1 MQPRVLELLIP
12 ADRVF
17 TILESKSAVEPNEG
31 DAPARPFVPSNG
43 VFSFTFEAVDF
54 AYPTLPEH
62 SVLRGLS
69 LHVPAGKTV
78 ALCGER
84 GCGKSTTIELIKR
97 AYDPEPDR
105 GRVLVNDAPMQSWD
119 VRSFRRHISIVS
131 QSVHLFG
138 GSIKHNL
145 LYGLSLEERRQR
157 GFDGAEGALKEAAD
171 AELQRVCDMAGC
183 DFINDYPLR
192 LETRLGTGGIKL
204 SGGQKQCIA
213 IARALIKRP
222 ALLILDEATSA
233 LDAKTQAHV
242 ATAIAAEQAR
252 LGFTVVQV
260 AHRLETLKGS
270 DIIYFF
276 KHGRIVEVGGEQ
288 TLERTAVDELL
299 KVPIAAKTVVNPE
312 TGAPTKVLKA
322 GFFHDMWN
330 RAQGII
336 SPEEMDAE
344 TLAKKRG
351 ELEKEL
357 AALKEQQTMQ
367 SNAAFDRSAAYKKLC
382 FRMRVVG
389 ALMRNRGG
397 RVA

>member
-1 MQPRVLELLIP
+1 M
-12 ADRVF
+12 
-17 TILESKSAVEPNEG
+17 
-31 DAPARPFVPSNG
+31 
-43 VFSFTFEAVDF
+43 
-54 AYPTLPEH
+54 
-62 SVLRGLS
+62 
-69 LHVPAGKTV
+69 
-78 ALCGER
+78 
-84 GCGKSTTIELIKR
+84 KR
-97 AYDPEPDR
+97 AYDPEPGA
-105 GRVLVNDAPMQSWD
+105 GRVLVNGEPMQAID
-119 VRSFRRHISIVS
+119 VRSFRRHISVVS

-138 GSIKHNL
+138 GSIKDNI
-145 LYGLSLEERRQR
+145 LYGLTPEERHER
-157 GFDGAEGALKEAAD
+157 GFGGADDVAREEADKE
-171 AELQRVCDMAGC
+171 LGRVTQMAGC
-183 DFINDYPLR
+183 DFINDYPLK

-242 ATAIAAEQAR
+242 AASIAAEQAR
-252 LGFTVVQV
+252 LGFTVVQI

-288 TLERTAVDELL
+288 TLDRTAVDELL

-357 AALKEQQTMQ
+357 AALKEQQAMQ
-367 SNAAFDRSAAYKKLC
+367 TNAPFDRSAAYKKLC
-382 FRMRVVG
+382 FRI
-389 ALMRNRGG
+389 A
-397 RVA
+397 